1 VQRVRATCSLDV
13 RASSMASFLK
23 GAAGAAV
30 RAAKNRGNASVIAP
44 TLRRR
49 QQVGLAPLARSWQP
63 RTATR
68 ALRGHPRVPTG
79 VSTTS
84 GSCVHSVHTSP
95 TLLLF
100 GRCDAPELES
110 SSLLWGLHGRRC
122 ASSLS
127 PSPPSSSRKGNR
139 NVSYELT
146 LLHQVCSTRALI
158 RSHTLV
164 VPVPF
169 VAA

>member
-1 VQRVRATCSLDV
+1 VQIERATCSLDV

-30 RAAKNRGNASVIAP
+30 RAAKNGGN

-49 QQVGLAPLARSWQP
+49 QQASLAPLARSWQP
-63 RTATR
+63 HTATR
-68 ALRGHPRVPTG
+68 ALRCHPRAHTG

-100 GRCDAPELES
+100 GRGDAPELES

-158 RSHTLV
+158 RSHTLA